1 MLIWFRDG
9 QLKKGGDLPDRSYQ
23 AIADTNRRFILDLL
37 RMQGPLRAGELVA
50 HLPHISQPAVS
61 KHLRLLREAKLVR
74 AEKVGREQ
82 IYHLNPTA
90 LRQIATWLAHY
101 EPLWEERL
109 VTLKTLVETET
120 AQSTQ
125 QSTLEEKE
133 SYAASDDP
141 QRD

>member
-1 MLIWFRDG
+1 MVNAR
-9 QLKKGGDLPDRSYQ
+9 KGGYLPDRSYQ

-37 RMQGPLRAGELVA
+37 RTQGPLRAGDLVA
-50 HLPHISQPAVS
+50 RLPHISQPAVS

-74 AEKVGREQ
+74 AEKAGREQ

-90 LRQIATWLAHY
+90 LRQIANWLAHY

-109 VTLKTLVETET
+109 ATLKTLVEAET
-120 AQSTQ
+120 VQSTQ
-125 QSTLEEKE
+125 QPTLEEKE
-133 SYAASDDP
+133 SYAASDNP